1 MRFMSRRFLV
11 FVLLTALALISC
23 SENTAHDKTTTGSS
37 EFRAQ
42 SSAYV
47 RKGKDASTYVTE
59 NRSFR
64 FAEVLGDTGNYE
76 ALLLLEETYHNERT
90 LGMEGTDGEI
100 TINAWTL
107 KNGQQRDL
115 AHPEHRY
122 RVALLPRLN
131 RHDLSG
137 FSPR

>member
-1 MRFMSRRFLV
+1 MSRRFLV